1 MSTDGRVM
9 FSDPELLAVVEQ
21 KRLRGKKELVCLA
34 TDGSLLVAGSAEHIS
49 ILDHRCAT
57 AGAGRCFSPRHPES
71 LNRCFLSLSN
81 YIR

>member
-34 TDGSLLVAGSAEHIS
+34 TDGGIESMFATSFTTRWTLVLLIS
-49 ILDHRCAT
+49 
-57 AGAGRCFSPRHPES
+57 
-71 LNRCFLSLSN
+71 
-81 YIR
+81 

>member
-57 AGAGRCFSPRHPES
+57 VGSARCCPTRHPKCFEPS
-71 LNRCFLSLSN
+71 LL
-81 YIR
+81 